1 MFVRNLVLIMVATFC
16 FSILFNIRGKNIFFT
31 ALGGGIT
38 WIFYSTSINL
48 IQADIYAVFIAAI
61 AAGIYSE
68 TMARVL
74 KAPVTVFVICA
85 IIPLVPGGAM
95 YQTMLQTVQ
104 GNVSQSVSLGIHT
117 LAIAGTIAIGI
128 FVITS
133 SFRLAALINKKIK
146 KTPSV

>member
-1 MFVRNLVLIMVATFC
+1 MLLQNTILIMLATFC

-38 WIFYSTSINL
+38 WVFYSTFLNL
-48 IQADIYAVFIAAI
+48 LQVDIYAVFIAAM
-61 AAGIYSE
+61 AAGVFSE
-68 TMARVL
+68 VMARVL

-95 YQTMLQTVQ
+95 YQTMLQAVL
-104 GNVSQSVSLGIHT
+104 GNVSQSVNLGIHT
-117 LAIAGTIAIGI
+117 IAIAGTIAIGI

-133 SFRLAALINKKIK
+133 SFRLAALINKKTK
-146 KTPSV
+146 KTSSV

>member
-1 MFVRNLVLIMVATFC
+1 MFFRNTLLIMMATFC

-38 WIFYSTSINL
+38 WVFYSTFLNL
-48 IQADIYAVFIAAI
+48 IKVDIYAIFIAAM
-61 AAGIYSE
+61 AAGVFSE
-68 TMARVL
+68 VMARIL

-117 LAIAGTIAIGI
+117 IAIAGTIAIGI

-133 SFRLAALINKKIK
+133 SFRLAALINKKTK
-146 KTPSV
+146 KTSSV

>member
-1 MFVRNLVLIMVATFC
+1 MATFC

-38 WIFYSTSINL
+38 WVFYSTFLNL
-48 IQADIYAVFIAAI
+48 IKVDIYAIFIAAM
-61 AAGIYSE
+61 AAGVFSE
-68 TMARVL
+68 VMARIL

-117 LAIAGTIAIGI
+117 IAIAGTIAIGI

-133 SFRLAALINKKIK
+133 SFRLAALINKKAK
-146 KTPSV
+146 KTSSV